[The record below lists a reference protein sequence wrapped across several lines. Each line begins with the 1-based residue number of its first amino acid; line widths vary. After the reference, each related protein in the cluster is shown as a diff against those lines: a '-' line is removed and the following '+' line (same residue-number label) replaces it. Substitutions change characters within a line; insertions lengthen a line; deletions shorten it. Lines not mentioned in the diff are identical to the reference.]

1 MTTTNNTVTMTKS
14 ARLLAA
20 LEAGEKLTAGEIKNR
35 FGIANPRSAVSALRM
50 KGYAVYLNEGSLDER
65 GRRRASRY
73 KLGKPMRKVV
83 AAGYKALAAQ
93 GVSV

>member
-1 MTTTNNTVTMTKS
+1 MTKETVTMTKS

-20 LEAGEKLTAGEIKNR
+20 LEAGEKLTAGEIKTR

-50 KGYAVYLNEGSLDER
+50 KGYAVYLNEGTLDDR

-73 KLGKPMRKVV
+73 KLGKPMRKVI
-83 AAGYKALAAQ
+83 AAGYKALAQQ
-93 GVSV
+93 GIAI